1 MVAQTPKNLLILLR
15 DYSNPILYMHRKELV
30 CHRDLKPE
38 NFLIDSNFNLKLADF
53 GFCSDILIEDELK
66 KS

>member
-1 MVAQTPKNLLILLR
+1 
-15 DYSNPILYMHRKELV
+15 MHRKELV

-53 GFCSDILIEDELK
+53 GFCSDILVEDELK
-66 KS
+66 KSSL

>member
-1 MVAQTPKNLLILLR
+1 
-15 DYSNPILYMHRKELV
+15 MHRKELV

-53 GFCSDILIEDELK
+53 GFCSDIFIEDEKASAPMPKTK
-66 KS
+66 KHY